1 MSGAVTDQLLA
12 ELHAVLRGLELA
24 AGGSTEQHDRWTR
37 TAALLL
43 GTATDALEHERNRAD
58 NLAAGVLAV
67 IDAMN
72 ETVEKRKGEA
82 VHPMQHGFLAGVT
95 ASVEAM
101 QTVFGSAVSHG

>member
-1 MSGAVTDQLLA
+1 MSNTVTDQLLA
-12 ELHAVLRGLELA
+12 ELRAVLRGLELA

-37 TAALLL
+37 TAAMLL

-82 VHPMQHGFLAGVT
+82 VHPMQHGFLAGIT

-101 QTVFGSAVSHG
+101 QTIFGTVPHG